1 MMDDISK
8 FRCQIRTTWDTTN
21 LTALP
26 LLEGNQ
32 EMGAEQGIEGT
43 LHLLFED
50 TWRRERMA

>member
-1 MMDDISK
+1 MDDISK